1 MVQSEA
7 WHNGCMATSADA
19 ILDGLDEAQRAAAT
33 AVDGPVRI
41 VAVAGAGKTRTVT
54 RRIAYA
60 CASGAWDPARTL
72 AVTFS
77 VKAAAEM
84 RVRLAK
90 LGVGEAVTAATF
102 HSAALH
108 QLLRVWD

>member
-60 CASGAWDPARTL
+60 CAIGWVLMLLFEVPYYLFYKRKHL
-72 AVTFS
+72 
-77 VKAAAEM
+77 
-84 RVRLAK
+84 
-90 LGVGEAVTAATF
+90 
-102 HSAALH
+102 SA
-108 QLLRVWD
+108 